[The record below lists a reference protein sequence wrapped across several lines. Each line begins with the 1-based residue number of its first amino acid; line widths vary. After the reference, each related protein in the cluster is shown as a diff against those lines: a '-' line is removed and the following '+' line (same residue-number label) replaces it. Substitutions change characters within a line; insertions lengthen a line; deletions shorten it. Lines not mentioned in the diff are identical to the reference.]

1 VPPSPTPRAAAPRR
15 RAVHTVGAAALATTG
30 LLLAGCS
37 SGTAA
42 PATTAATTT
51 TVPPTTTTTT
61 EQPGWTVVSRVNGA
75 IAVDSES
82 VTEPTGHTVT
92 IFRFRAGHTH
102 VGLHVGSSDPPRGSA
117 VVSADSGSVVGPN
130 ETAALLAAF
139 NGGFEASAGAGGFEL
154 NGQVLLPLQ
163 AGYAS
168 LVIDTD
174 GTGHVGVWGQ
184 GVPAKGEQVASV
196 RQNLTPLVAAGQP
209 SPTIADVPAWGATL
223 GGGSAVARSALGE
236 DQAGDL
242 LYAGS
247 MTSLPSDL
255 AGALVSA
262 GTVTAMELDINPE
275 WVQIAVAPAPGAP
288 LTTGIPGQNRPA
300 SQYVAGWSR
309 DFVTVL
315 AAG

>member
-1 VPPSPTPRAAAPRR
+1 VT
-15 RAVHTVGAAALATTG
+15 
-30 LLLAGCS
+30 LLAVGLALTGCS
-37 SGTAA
+37 SGSAA
-42 PATTAATTT
+42 PATTTT

-61 EQPGWTVVSRVNGA
+61 EQPGWAVVSRVNGA
-75 IAVDSES
+75 IAVDSET

-92 IFRFRAGHTH
+92 IFRFRSGQTQEA
-102 VGLHVGSSDPPRGSA
+102 LHVGSGDPPRGSA
-117 VVSADSGSVVGPN
+117 VVSADSGSVIGPN
-130 ETAALLAAF
+130 ETASLLAAF
-139 NGGFEASAGAGGFEL
+139 NGGFETSAGAGGFEL

-163 AGYAS
+163 PGYAS

-184 GVPAKGEQVASV
+184 TVPTKGEQVASV
-196 RQNLTPLVAAGQP
+196 RQNLPPLVVGSQP
-209 SPTIADVPAWGATL
+209 SPNIADVAAWGATL
-223 GGGSAVARSALGE
+223 GAGTAVARSALGE
-236 DQAGDL
+236 DSAGNL

-275 WVQIAVAPAPGAP
+275 WVQIAVAPSPGGP
-288 LTTGIPGQNRPA
+288 LTTGVPGQNRPA
-300 SQYVAGWSR
+300 DQYVLGWTR